1 MIRRTP
7 HNNQRRYPDLFWDL
21 YLRPY
26 RSMLGRIW
34 AITQKEFIMTFRD
47 RGTLSLILLMPFI
60 QLVLFAYAIH
70 TDVKHVPMA
79 VADQSLDHESR
90 SYIDGFVQ
98 SGYFDVV
105 ATASNQDQV
114 IAMIDRG
121 QARIGVV
128 ISPDFAS
135 DVAQHKAS
143 ALFIVDGSDPFTTQS
158 AYNAANLI
166 AQQHTVELVLN
177 DLSRLR
183 QDSNS
188 RSLVPLTAHVQI
200 LYNPDL
206 KDLWFLVP
214 GMIAMLLQ
222 TQTIILTAA
231 AVVREREVGTIEQVL
246 VTPIRPVELMLGK
259 TLPNLVIAI
268 INLFSIILTGTFG
281 FGVPFQG
288 SFLLFFCLALL
299 YIVSGLGLGLLISSI
314 SQNQRQAQQ
323 LAMMTMLLGLLI
335 SGFVFPH
342 YSMPM
347 LLQWISYIFPLT
359 AFIPISRGIFMK
371 GIGLPVI
378 TNQVLFLL
386 VYDVVVLYFA
396 AKLFRQTLD

>member
-1 MIRRTP
+1 
-7 HNNQRRYPDLFWDL
+7 
-21 YLRPY
+21 
-26 RSMLGRIW
+26 MLARIW
-34 AITQKEFIMTFRD
+34 AITQKEFVMTFRD
-47 RGTLSLILLMPFI
+47 RGTLLLILVMPLI

-70 TDVKHVPMA
+70 MDVRHVPMA
-79 VADQSLDHESR
+79 VADQSLDHASR
-90 SYIDGFVQ
+90 AYIDDLVQ

-105 ATASNQDQV
+105 LTVHSQEQV
-114 IAMIDRG
+114 IEAIDQG
-121 QARIGVV
+121 QARLGVV
-128 ISPDFAS
+128 IPGDFAKQV
-135 DVAQHKAS
+135 DQHAAS
-143 ALFIVDGSDPFTTQS
+143 ILFVVDGSDPFTTQS

-166 AQQHTVELVLN
+166 AQEHTIQLAMKDLN
-177 DLSRLR
+177 RLG
-183 QDSNS
+183 QTSPGS
-188 RSLVPLTAHVQI
+188 TFLPLNASIQI

-222 TQTIILTAA
+222 TQTIILTAL

-259 TLPNLVIAI
+259 TLPNLMIAV
-268 INLFSIILTGTFG
+268 INLLTIVLTGTFG

-288 SFLLFFCLALL
+288 NFILFFCLVLL
-299 YIVSGLGLGLLISSI
+299 YIFSGLGLGLLISSI

-342 YSMPM
+342 YSMP
-347 LLQWISYIFPLT
+347 LVLQWVSYSFPLT

-378 TNQVLFLL
+378 LNQVLFL
-386 VYDVVVLYFA
+386 VIYDVVVLFFA
-396 AKLFRQTLD
+396 ARLFRQTLD